1 LVATNSAFNA
11 KTTFDYNTLSNLLSD
26 GTISTLM
33 NGDLANVVNL
43 VPQALKN
50 STTTTNLF
58 LNGTFEFDSYMRQES
73 DLTPGELRLYE
84 TDFPLVLPK
93 FTHIRFMITADDV
106 IHS

>member
-1 LVATNSAFNA
+1 MFSYNSLASVLGGNVIYSDQNVA
-11 KTTFDYNTLSNLLSD
+11 DLLSL
-26 GTISTLM
+26 IPSTL
-33 NGDLANVVNL
+33 
-43 VPQALKN
+43 KRSFS
-50 STTTTNLF
+50 STSDLF

-73 DLTPGELRLYE
+73 DLSIGELRLYE